1 VIGGLQPGQKT
12 LVRLIDS
19 QANQQER
26 KLEADG
32 SFAFTGLSAGLYAV
46 EVVGQPASA
55 GQQEIA
61 LDGQNQVTVE
71 LIIPVTSATAHSMLD
86 ARQSVISGMVP
97 HAAGQVARLADTL
110 GNEWTQVV
118 RHDDH
123 FCFGELPAGSYTLT
137 IDSGYSQADL
147 KVDGANGLEVE
158 FAELIPL
165 WVAEVA
171 HAGSMPGYSVVRVEV
186 EGLADIP
193 VHIWKEDWEGM
204 MRRTGSKPDY
214 GSYALEFSPLGPGHY
229 MVEPESL
236 GVWSDVTLTG
246 LEAMWVHFRRRR
258 APATPNIVRPY
269 VTPSSQPAATTPV
282 AEETVDQTGG
292 YLFIGSPPS
301 NAEDLI
307 ALLHFAAQA
316 QPQVGNSVEEALK
329 AKYVLLIGADG
340 EANANAESVLRAA
353 LVPVERISHDLA
365 KVIQQRLSSR

>member
-1 VIGGLQPGQKT
+1 
-12 LVRLIDS
+12 
-19 QANQQER
+19 
-26 KLEADG
+26 
-32 SFAFTGLSAGLYAV
+32 
-46 EVVGQPASA
+46 VVGQPASA

-71 LIIPVTSATAHSMLD
+71 LIIPVTPAI
-86 ARQSVISGMVP
+86 ARSSPAAQQSVISGMVP

-110 GNEWTQVV
+110 GNEWSQVV

-123 FCFGELPAGSYTLT
+123 FCFGELPAGSYTLSID

-214 GSYALEFSPLGPGHY
+214 GPYALEFSPLGPGHY

-236 GVWSDVTLTG
+236 GVWTDVTLTG
-246 LEAMWVHFRRRR
+246 LEAVWVHFQRRR
-258 APATPNIVRPY
+258 APATPNLVRPY
-269 VTPSSQPAATTPV
+269 VTESNQPAAINPV
-282 AEETVDQTGG
+282 AEEATDQTGG

-316 QPQVGNSVEEALK
+316 QPQIGNSVEEALK
-329 AKYVLLIGADG
+329 ANYVLLIGADG

-353 LVPVERISHDLA
+353 LVPVERISHDIAQAL
-365 KVIQQRLSSR
+365 QQRLSSR